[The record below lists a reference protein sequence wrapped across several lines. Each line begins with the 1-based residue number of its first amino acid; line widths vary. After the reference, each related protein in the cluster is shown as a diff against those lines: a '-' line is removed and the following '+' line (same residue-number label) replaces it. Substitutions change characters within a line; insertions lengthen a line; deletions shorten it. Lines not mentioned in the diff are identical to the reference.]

1 MNLNEKKSESSGTLP
16 RRIAT
21 MQPTYLPWLGYFD
34 MISKVDCFVF
44 LDNVQFEKRSWQS
57 RNKIK
62 SPDGELLLSVP
73 VNTKSKFNQEIKD
86 VELVEPQIFRSQHLK
101 SIERFYA
108 KSEYFSE
115 VFPILE
121 KVFVL
126 KTNKLV
132 SLNVDLIISIAE
144 YLELNTEFFLG
155 SELSAKG
162 SKTNLTVAQCVEL
175 GGTKF
180 LAAQGSRDYVSL
192 ENGFEDSGIQVEF
205 HEFAYPF
212 YPQQFGKFI
221 SHLSVVD
228 VLFNCGK
235 HSKDFFKQQCK

>member
-1 MNLNEKKSESSGTLP
+1 MNLNEQKSESSGSSLLT
-16 RRIAT
+16 IAT

-73 VNTKSKFNQEIKD
+73 VNTKSRFSQEIKD

-101 SIERFYA
+101 SIARFYA
-108 KSEYFSE
+108 KSEYFKE
-115 VFPILE
+115 VFPVLE
-121 KVFVL
+121 KAFISE
-126 KTNKLV
+126 TNRLA
-132 SLNVDLIISIAE
+132 SLNIDLIIAITK
-144 YLELNTEFFLG
+144 YLGLNTEFFLG

-192 ENGFEDSGIQVEF
+192 ENGFEDNGIQVEF
-205 HEFAYPF
+205 HNFAYPI
-212 YPQQFGKFI
+212 YRQQFGTFI
-221 SHLSVVD
+221 SHLSVID

-235 HSKDFFKQQCK
+235 HSKEFFKQ